1 MSTFMIN
8 LLPDTRLQKQRA
20 HQRRQ
25 LAGTIATVVCAAFGA
40 VLLLLFLS
48 VGSATIIKDRL
59 TGEIATKKASLEA
72 VPGIIDALTA
82 QQHLDSLQGLYA
94 NRIYV
99 TKFFAAYT
107 AANPTDVALN
117 ALTVNADN
125 SMLATGNATTYFS
138 VSKLA
143 RALEAHKSV
152 IKNPDGSNS
161 EFPTFTT
168 VEIQSAGRQTDKV
181 SFSLSIVMAPGVTSG
196 N

>member
-20 HQRRQ
+20 HSRRQ
-25 LAGTIATVVCAAFGA
+25 LVGTVATATCVVFGVA
-40 VLLLLFLS
+40 LLLLFLS
-48 VGSATIIKDRL
+48 VGSATIIKDKL
-59 TGEIATKKASLEA
+59 TGDIADKKTSLEA

-82 QQHLDSLQGLYA
+82 QQHLDSLPGLYA
-94 NRIYV
+94 NRAYV
-99 TKFFAAYT
+99 TKFFAAYI

-125 SMLATGNATTYFS
+125 SMLATGNASAYAS
-138 VSKLA
+138 VSKLV

-152 IKNPDGSNS
+152 IKNPGGADSS
-161 EFPTFTT
+161 FLSFTT
-168 VEIQSAGRQTDKV
+168 VDIQSVGRQSDKI
-181 SFSLSIVMAPGVTSG
+181 SFSLNIVMAPGVTSG